1 MIKSYI
7 LFVFFFISA
16 ILSAQESINY
26 AVVKDIPYRT
36 TGDPYGLERCKL
48 DVYYPENGKDFGT
61 VVWFHGGG
69 LSGGSKFIPE
79 ELKNS
84 GLAAKVADDLEKVIP
99 NHEVRSVNPGHIIR
113 GGDITPYDRILSI
126 RFGVKACELIDE
138 GLFGNVVTLH
148 GETMDYTSLEEVIG
162 DAKFGKQKRVDPNG
176 ELIRAAKAIGV
187 CFGDE

>member
-1 MIKSYI
+1 MYKIHKAQFMLCAAWKS
-7 LFVFFFISA
+7 
-16 ILSAQESINY
+16 QW
-26 AVVKDIPYRT
+26 
-36 TGDPYGLERCKL
+36 
-48 DVYYPENGKDFGT
+48 PENDLPEICLAGRSNVGKSSFIT
-61 VVWFHGGG
+61 VSYTH
-69 LSGGSKFIPE
+69 L
-79 ELKNS
+79 
-84 GLAAKVADDLEKVIP
+84 
-99 NHEVRSVNPGHIIR
+99 VRSVNPGHIIR

-138 GLFGNVVTLH
+138 GQFGNVVTLH

>member
-16 ILSAQESINY
+16 ILCAQESINY

-84 GLAAKVADDLEKVIP
+84 GLAVVAISLP
-99 NHEVRSVNPGHIIR
+99 S
-113 GGDITPYDRILSI
+113 LSW
-126 RFGVKACELIDE
+126 
-138 GLFGNVVTLH
+138 
-148 GETMDYTSLEEVIG
+148 
-162 DAKFGKQKRVDPNG
+162 
-176 ELIRAAKAIGV
+176 
-187 CFGDE
+187 

>member
-1 MIKSYI
+1 M
-7 LFVFFFISA
+7 
-16 ILSAQESINY
+16 
-26 AVVKDIPYRT
+26 
-36 TGDPYGLERCKL
+36 
-48 DVYYPENGKDFGT
+48 
-61 VVWFHGGG
+61 
-69 LSGGSKFIPE
+69 
-79 ELKNS
+79 
-84 GLAAKVADDLEKVIP
+84 IP

-148 GETMDYTSLEEVIG
+148 GENMDYTSLEEVIG

-176 ELIRAAKAIGV
+176 ELVRAAKAVGV